1 MSDRLRISNT
11 WGKRFADQKLA
22 VPALLRRAGLP
33 VTLFQQEKVR
43 LNGGTLFALAEC
55 E

>member
-33 VTLFQQEKVR
+33 VTLFQQEKV
-43 LNGGTLFALAEC
+43 
-55 E
+55 